1 MFFNEGD
8 EMRRLNIN
16 IIAIVV
22 LLLQGCAAVAVGAYA
37 FDKGGKRDSRQK
49 YFEEFNKTNI
59 EREKN
64 GLKPLELCA
73 YKKSVDKEWA
83 EEDANCK

>member
-1 MFFNEGD
+1 MK
-8 EMRRLNIN
+8 IVK
-16 IIAIVV
+16 IALLVAVV
-22 LLLQGCAAVAVGAYA
+22 MLLQGCAAVAVGAYA
-37 FDKGGKRDSRQK
+37 FDKGGKRDSRQR

>member
-1 MFFNEGD
+1 MKIA
-8 EMRRLNIN
+8 NITMV
-16 IIAIVV
+16 AAVV

-37 FDKGGKRDSRQK
+37 YDKGGKRESRQK

>member
-1 MFFNEGD
+1 MK
-8 EMRRLNIN
+8 LTNI
-16 IIAIVV
+16 V
-22 LLLQGCAAVAVGAYA
+22 LLMTTVAILQGCAAAAVGAYA
-37 FDKGGKRDSRQK
+37 YDRGGKRETRQK

-73 YKKSVDKEWA
+73 YKKSIDKEWA
-83 EEDANCK
+83 DEDSNCK

>member
-1 MFFNEGD
+1 MKIA
-8 EMRRLNIN
+8 NITFV
-16 IIAIVV
+16 ATAVV
-22 LLLQGCAAVAVGAYA
+22 LLQGCAAVAIGSYAY
-37 FDKGGKRDSRQK
+37 DRGGKRDTRQK

-64 GLKPLELCA
+64 GLKPLELCS